1 MTVQEKLQIIADALG
16 TETTNVQPGILL
28 EDIEEWDSMGVIS
41 VISVLDKK
49 FGVNLKVDEITALQ
63 SVDDILEYMKEK

>member
-1 MTVQEKLQIIADALG
+1 MTVQEKLQIIADALD
-16 TETTNVQPGILL
+16 TETTNVQPGVLL

-41 VISVLDKK
+41 VISMLDKK

-63 SVDDILEYMKEK
+63 TVDDILEYMKEK